1 MAGTCRL
8 LHVPCSAPFPTTF
21 STFQVTQ
28 AQRTQALPFLKQAP
42 EAQAMW
48 PRRLEAPAQDRLVCK
63 VISLQAQRG
72 L

>member
-1 MAGTCRL
+1 MQTL

-21 STFQVTQ
+21 STFQLTQ

-42 EAQAMW
+42 EAGLAQAMR
-48 PRRLEAPAQDRLVCK
+48 PRRREAPARDRLVRK
-63 VISLQAQRG
+63 AISLQAQRG